1 VLGALAQDVA
11 LQLAGD
17 RPWQLV
23 DEMDLLSGAQH
34 VHAVVTAG
42 QQVGA

>member
-23 DEMDLLSGAQH
+23 DEMDLLR
-34 VHAVVTAG
+34 T
-42 QQVGA
+42 